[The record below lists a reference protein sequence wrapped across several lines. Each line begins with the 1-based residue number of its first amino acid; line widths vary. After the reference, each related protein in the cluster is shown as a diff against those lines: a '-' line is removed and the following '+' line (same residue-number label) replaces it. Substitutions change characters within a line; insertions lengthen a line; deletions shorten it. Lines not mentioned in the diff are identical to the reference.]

1 MFSYLEYLYLLVN
14 VSYFMHICTL
24 TVSSGS
30 ASLDGVWYYVNVYIK
45 KYTPTPKF
53 FHYLLHKSLHIP
65 DKIHSSTVNKNS
77 GADTLVATYSHST
90 VELVLLYHPECRL
103 VIQAGARLENKRQHE
118 ATLISLALCESSRF
132 LCPTKMAAPLPTTT
146 VPPTSSLSWNPS
158 HPPADGPVRVL
169 AIDGAPGG
177 AVRGYAQIK
186 IVRALMEMIWKKN
199 HPRKDVVEKEVDAMR
214 PCDHF
219 VSCII
224 CLINEA
230 L

>member
-1 MFSYLEYLYLLVN
+1 MAFD
-14 VSYFMHICTL
+14 IT
-24 TVSSGS
+24 
-30 ASLDGVWYYVNVYIK
+30 WIVYIRK
-45 KYTPTPKF
+45 HTPTPKF
-53 FHYLLHKSLHIP
+53 FHYSLHKSLHIP
-65 DKIHSSTVNKNS
+65 DKIYSSTINKNS
-77 GADTLVATYSHST
+77 GADTLATYSHRT
-90 VELVLLYHPECRL
+90 VELVLLYYPECWL
-103 VIQAGARLENKRQHE
+103 VIQAGAWLENKRRHE
-118 ATLISLALCESSRF
+118 ATLISFALCELSRF

-146 VPPTSSLSWNPS
+146 VPPTSSLPWIPS
-158 HPPADGPVRVL
+158 RPPTDGPVRVL

-199 HPRKDVVEKEVDAMR
+199 HPLKDVVEKEVDAMR

-224 CLINEA
+224 SLINEA